1 MQDAV
6 VAFARSGE
14 FGPLRLGM
22 ADHHVRTTL
31 GDPWK
36 EGVGRAQSVIWNYG
50 ALEIYFDP
58 VRSGSRHVSGF
69 RIRFEHPGEVLTVL
83 GTVDRLSLHDFLS
96 RLISGD
102 VTARAERPVGDGEV
116 RLRMSPSNVLAIF
129 DARGI
134 VWIGR
139 FAD

>member
-6 VAFARSGE
+6 VALARSGE
-14 FGPLRLGM
+14 LGLLRLGM
-22 ADHHVRTTL
+22 ADHDVRTTL
-31 GDPWK
+31 GAPWR
-36 EGVGRAQSVIWNYG
+36 ESVGRAQSVIWNYG
-50 ALEIYFDP
+50 ALEVYFDP

-69 RIRFEHPGEVLTVL
+69 RIRFEHPGEVLTVF
-83 GTVDRLSLHDFLS
+83 GAVDHVSLHEFLS

-102 VTARAERPVGDGEV
+102 VTAQAERPVGDGEV
-116 RLRMSPSNVLAIF
+116 RLRIAPSNVLAIF